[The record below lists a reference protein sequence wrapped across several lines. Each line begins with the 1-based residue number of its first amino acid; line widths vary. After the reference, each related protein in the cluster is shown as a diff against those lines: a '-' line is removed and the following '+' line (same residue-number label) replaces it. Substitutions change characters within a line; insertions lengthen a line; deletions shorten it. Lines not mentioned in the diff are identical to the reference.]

1 MPKDIKEQLTSKLL
15 RESLDEAIRENKL
28 RVLSVSQ
35 VENVEIADDRT
46 MRYQAT
52 VVTAP
57 HFELPDYS
65 AIPAEIAK
73 QKVTEESVS
82 RWLDQMREP
91 HATYSPVEGRALQM
105 GDYAVLTYAAK
116 LDGVALGEIIPD
128 APAQLQGRRNA
139 WIFMD
144 EATLLPGFSQAIAGM
159 NVNEERT
166 FSIDLPP
173 DLPVSKLAGK
183 SSTTR

>member
-1 MPKDIKEQLTSKLL
+1 
-15 RESLDEAIRENKL
+15 
-28 RVLSVSQ
+28 VLSVSQ

-82 RWLDQMREP
+82 RWLDQLRN
-91 HATYSPVEGRALQM
+91 HARHLLA
-105 GDYAVLTYAAK
+105 
-116 LDGVALGEIIPD
+116 DGG
-128 APAQLQGRRNA
+128 APSRWASRY
-139 WIFMD
+139 
-144 EATLLPGFSQAIAGM
+144 
-159 NVNEERT
+159 
-166 FSIDLPP
+166 
-173 DLPVSKLAGK
+173 
-183 SSTTR
+183 